1 MRVLDLDLDYFLDMP
16 VHDVDYSSN
25 KRVVDSECIKSVWSE
40 ERVRAFLENNLGL
53 SKKHKVEGHLLKGH
67 DEALYFW
74 GDLLEAK
81 KLVAPFSVVHVD
93 SHADLSFGDITKDFV
108 LNDLIFWKPEYRIPR
123 YCKDCE
129 FDGRYYNIGIG
140 NYLLYALAFRWISD
154 LSYCANPNCDAGDI
168 PKEILTKRIPE
179 CLTEPYSLHIKLCP
193 TDECCT
199 SKKPQEPKIPLQI
212 ISKIEQVQ
220 NDKQFDFISVAQSP
234 NYTPKNADYILDIVK
249 EYIVEV

>member
-53 SKKHKVEGHLLKGH
+53 SKKHKVEGRLLKGH

-93 SHADLSFGDITKDFV
+93 SHADLSFGD
-108 LNDLIFWKPEYRIPR
+108 IPR

-179 CLTEPYSLHIKLCP
+179 CLIEPYSLHIKLCH

-199 SKKPQEPKIPLQI
+199 YKKPQEPKIPLQI
-212 ISKIEQVQ
+212 IPKIEQVQ

-249 EYIVEV
+249 EYIVEI